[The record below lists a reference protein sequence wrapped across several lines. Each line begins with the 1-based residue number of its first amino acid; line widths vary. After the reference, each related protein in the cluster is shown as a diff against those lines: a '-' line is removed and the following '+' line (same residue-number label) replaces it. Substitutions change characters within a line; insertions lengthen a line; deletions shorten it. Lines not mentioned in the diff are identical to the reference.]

1 MAPAVICVLLS
12 AVSVLMFVPPGF
24 ADRQSWKVQSEES
37 NASSTLGGLDDVPL
51 LLDLLAAGTD
61 AGLPLVRA
69 LEVLGGTAD
78 EQIRQ
83 GLATVT
89 ANLRLGTSWDTA
101 WAGVAK
107 VQRLTDLHEALNL
120 AARTGAPASALLTT
134 EAAQLRR
141 ERKRRAEERAAT
153 LGVRLVLPLGLCF
166 LPAFLCLGVVPVV
179 LALAGGLLP

>member
-1 MAPAVICVLLS
+1 
-12 AVSVLMFVPPGF
+12 
-24 ADRQSWKVQSEES
+24 VQAEEPDT
-37 NASSTLGGLDDVPL
+37 SSIRGGLDDVTL

-101 WAGVAK
+101 WAGAAK
-107 VQRLTDLHEALNL
+107 VQRLLELHEALNL
-120 AARTGAPASALLTT
+120 AARTGAPASALLTA

-141 ERKRRAEERAAT
+141 ERKRLAEERAAT

-179 LALAGGLLP
+179 LAMAGGLLP